1 MQEISPSLLPSVA
14 ALAFL
19 GDSVHS
25 AYIREMLVRRGIS
38 HAGELNRL
46 SLHYVTAEEQARA
59 FHRIEGIL
67 TEYERDL
74 YRRAANSKHLSRPR
88 HASLAEYRTAT
99 GFEAIL
105 GMHRFIGNEERIR
118 ELLSLSAVE
127 DNVEENVEKSKLSP
141 KGKGL

>member
-19 GDSVHS
+19 GDAVHS
-25 AYIREMLVRRGIS
+25 AYIREMLVRSGIS

-59 FHRIEGIL
+59 FRKVEGIL

-74 YRRAANSKHLSRPR
+74 YRRAANSKHLSRPH
-88 HASLAEYRTAT
+88 HASLAEYRIAT

-105 GMHRFIGNEERIR
+105 GMHRFVGNEDRIR
-118 ELLSLSAVE
+118 ELLSLSVA
-127 DNVEENVEKSKLSP
+127 EESKENT
-141 KGKGL
+141 

>member
-38 HAGELNRL
+38 HAGDLNRL

-59 FHRIEGIL
+59 FSKIEGLL
-67 TEYERDL
+67 TEYERDV
-74 YRRAANSKHLSRPR
+74 YRRAANAKHLSRPR
-88 HASLAEYRTAT
+88 HASVTEYRIAA
-99 GFEAIL
+99 GFEAVL
-105 GMHRFIGNEERIR
+105 GMHRFIGNEERIK
-118 ELLSLSAVE
+118 ELLSLSVS
-127 DNVEENVEKSKLSP
+127 EEGFEKE
-141 KGKGL
+141 